1 MAGFLITLLVWSNA
15 QRSALTTSGVW
26 QSTGNQESP
35 ESRAGFKHLPLPV
48 EQLKKDGSPTMNS
61 TDRVCVSI
69 SNLTVYIL
77 FTLLMLHYII

>member
-1 MAGFLITLLVWSNA
+1 MAGFLIALLVWSNA
-15 QRSALTTSGVW
+15 QRSALTTSDVW

-61 TDRVCVSI
+61 NDRVCVST
-69 SNLTVYIL
+69 SNFIVYTFYFCYI
-77 FTLLMLHYII
+77 TLLV